1 MDEKERILRLV
12 SDKTITVQEGLA
24 LLEKLGPGATGIIVP
39 LQKKEK
45 EDTYNDMVER
55 LVENTIKD
63 LLTVREDEK
72 MSDLDR
78 IEEIAK
84 KYEFT
89 YGLGTGLVKATREE
103 LIKTAKSVVSDAIEN
118 LFDRASHSE
127 TPEDQE
133 GRCGT
138 GRFEC
143 SAWFDDDQ
151 IEIELKFV
159 PFTAYGCSSECDVI
173 PEIMLEKRKKMG

>member
-1 MDEKERILRLV
+1 MDEKERILKLV
-12 SDKTITVQEGLA
+12 SDKTITVQEGLV
-24 LLEKLGPGATGIIVP
+24 LLEKLGPEATGTIVP
-39 LQKKEK
+39 LPNREK
-45 EDTYNDMVER
+45 EDTYDDMVER
-55 LVENTIKD
+55 LVESTIKD
-63 LLTVREDEK
+63 LLTVSDDEK

-89 YGLGTGLVKATREE
+89 YGIGTGAVKATREE
-103 LIKTAKSVVSDAIEN
+103 LIKTAKSVVRGAIDN
-118 LFDRASHSE
+118 LFNRASHSE
-127 TPEDQE
+127 TPGDEE

-143 SAWFDDDQ
+143 MAWFDDYQ
-151 IEIELKFV
+151 IEVELKFV
-159 PFTAYGCSSECDVI
+159 PFTAYTCSSECDVV